1 MIFLQLNE
9 IAQRKVRKSVL
20 DRSNVK
26 EFGERME
33 EGQGNEDNEFSG
45 KRATEVMHPGV
56 WVKEMGDRI

>member
-1 MIFLQLNE
+1 M
-9 IAQRKVRKSVL
+9 L

-56 WVKEMGDRI
+56 WVKETGDRI

>member
-9 IAQRKVRKSVL
+9 IAQRKVRKRVL

-26 EFGERME
+26 EFWKRME
-33 EGQGNEDNEFSG
+33 KGQGSEDDEFSG

-56 WVKEMGDRI
+56 WVK